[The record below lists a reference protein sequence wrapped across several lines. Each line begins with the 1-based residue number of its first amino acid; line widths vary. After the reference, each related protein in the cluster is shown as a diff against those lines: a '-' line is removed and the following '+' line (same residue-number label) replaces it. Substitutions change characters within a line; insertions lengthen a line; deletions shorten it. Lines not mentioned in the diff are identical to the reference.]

1 MLRKIVDSF
10 GYLGLAALFAG
21 FVYYSANQWDWKAQA
36 AVYGGVG
43 LIGAYLAANFSTIR
57 SALRTR
63 AVRYGSAAGLTVLLA
78 LGILILASF
87 LNFRHHKRID
97 LTEEQLY
104 SISDQSRKVVEN
116 LDTEVE
122 ITGFFRG
129 EGGRLN
135 FQDLMKEYRYASSK
149 LSYEIVDP
157 EEDPGKTSQ
166 YEITRNGQ
174 VVVMSGAKKEIMDDF
189 SEEKITNAI
198 IKVTRKEEKVVYFL
212 QGHGERDINDT
223 EAQGFSA
230 AREAIE
236 KQNYQVKAY
245 NLAQENE
252 LPEDATVIVSAGPK
266 VDFFPN
272 EEKLIREFLTSGG
285 KFLLLVDPE
294 TEFDMSDF
302 LAEYGLGLGQK
313 VVIDASGLGQLFGL
327 GAAAPLVA
335 EYADHPI
342 TEELA
347 AVMTF
352 FPLAQNITT
361 SESSLGY
368 KTVGLAKTSSRSWA
382 EANLREGRASFD
394 EGEDVKGP
402 LELAAVATHSA
413 AQKSEETG
421 KGEEEE
427 GSTDEEESSDRE
439 ESSESVQREAR
450 FVLYGDSDFATN
462 AYFDAGANGDL
473 FLMTVSWLAEE
484 TDLIAIRAKDPE
496 NRRIEVTFTQSRLLF
511 WGTVVLLP
519 FVTLVLGISVWY
531 RRR

>member
-1 MLRKIVDSF
+1 
-10 GYLGLAALFAG
+10 
-21 FVYYSANQWDWKAQA
+21 
-36 AVYGGVG
+36 
-43 LIGAYLAANFSTIR
+43 
-57 SALRTR
+57 
-63 AVRYGSAAGLTVLLA
+63 
-78 LGILILASF
+78 
-87 LNFRHHKRID
+87 
-97 LTEEQLY
+97 
-104 SISDQSRKVVEN
+104 
-116 LDTEVE
+116 
-122 ITGFFRG
+122 
-129 EGGRLN
+129 
-135 FQDLMKEYRYASSK
+135 
-149 LSYEIVDP
+149 
-157 EEDPGKTSQ
+157 
-166 YEITRNGQ
+166 RNGQ
-174 VVVMSGAKKEIMDDF
+174 VVVMSGPKKEIVDDF

-230 AREAIE
+230 ARETIE

-302 LAEYGLGLGQK
+302 LAEYGLGLGQN

-347 AVMTF
+347 GVMTF

-368 KTVGLAKTSSRSWA
+368 ETVGLAKTSSRSWA

-394 EGEDVKGP
+394 EGEDVEGP
-402 LELAAVATHSA
+402 LDLAAVATHSA
-413 AQKSEETG
+413 AEKSEETG
-421 KGEEEE
+421 KGEEEQE
-427 GSTDEEESSDRE
+427 STDEEESSDRE

-496 NRRIEVTFTQSRLLF
+496 NRRIEVTFSQSRLLF

-519 FVTLVLGISVWY
+519 LATLVLGISVWY